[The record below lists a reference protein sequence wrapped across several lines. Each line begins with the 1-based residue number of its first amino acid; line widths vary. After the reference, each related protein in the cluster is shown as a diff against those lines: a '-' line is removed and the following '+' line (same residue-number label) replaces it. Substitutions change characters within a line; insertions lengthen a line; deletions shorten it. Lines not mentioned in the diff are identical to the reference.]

1 MSELTD
7 KQQNENIKKMKKD
20 LKQQKKTIE
29 KLERKINILL
39 DQNELKKKSK
49 IRL

>member
-29 KLERKINILL
+29 KLE
-39 DQNELKKKSK
+39 KK
-49 IRL
+49 LTFY

>member
-29 KLERKINILL
+29 KLERKINVLL
-39 DQNELKKKSK
+39 DQKKIKKKSK
-49 IRL
+49 VRV

>member
-29 KLERKINILL
+29 KLEKKINLLL
-39 DQNELKKKSK
+39 DQNKLKKKSK
-49 IRL
+49 I

>member
-29 KLERKINILL
+29 KLEKKISVLL

>member
-20 LKQQKKTIE
+20 LKQQKNTIE
-29 KLERKINILL
+29 KLEKKINVLL
-39 DQNELKKKSK
+39 DQKKLKKKSK
-49 IRL
+49 VRV

>member
-20 LKQQKKTIE
+20 LKQQKNTIE
-29 KLERKINILL
+29 KLEKKINFLL
-39 DQNELKKKSK
+39 DQNKLKKKSK
-49 IRL
+49 IRS